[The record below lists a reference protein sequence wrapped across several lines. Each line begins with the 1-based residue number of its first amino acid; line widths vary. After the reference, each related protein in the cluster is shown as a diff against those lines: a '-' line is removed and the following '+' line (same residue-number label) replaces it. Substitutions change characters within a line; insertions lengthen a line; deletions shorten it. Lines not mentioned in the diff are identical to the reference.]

1 MGMQN
6 LKTILLVSILVLLA
20 ACSEKAPKYDE
31 RLTDVYEMLGD
42 YNNTDSAFNILKGI
56 NVNHFSAE
64 HNRAYYAY
72 LYTVCLYWLNA
83 HAEDDELIKIAVD
96 YYSEKGDSAMR
107 AKVFTYAALVYQSID
122 EKEIAVECYNKALE
136 AIPEDSANLKAQIY
150 SNWAVMINMDKIDE
164 ESMELYEKV
173 KDYAW
178 RADNIYLVADACVHQ
193 GWNHLFH
200 NRIDDAIK
208 CYKEALSLLEH
219 KEWGDALKFASLN
232 KLAHCY
238 ALKNENEI
246 ALTYAKEA
254 EKYVRSITNRRYL
267 NHTLCEI
274 YINQNQWDKAG
285 YCLALADDTM
295 AYKGKVGYF
304 ERLVQI
310 EQGKGNYQKA
320 SNLIDRYVHCIDSM
334 YLEIIEDN
342 AAMYQKKY
350 DKTKVMLENAVLEV
364 DNKHLETML
373 LLLVIV
379 VSVFTMFA
387 VMIAYRRRMIVANR
401 EKAKDEAMS
410 GLTDQL
416 QGKIIE
422 LQEVRLQLA
431 ERENDVNDSRQEMLV
446 LREQILDMNAVVQ
459 KIKELKK
466 TKTADLYGKKSA
478 LGEDELTVLMEALDT
493 CYNGA
498 LSRLKEAVPN
508 ISKDELNMCCLV
520 CLNVPLSKAA
530 LLLGTSEETLR
541 QRKYRFRHTKLSLP
555 EGTTVDEFVRSFL
568 Q

>member
-6 LKTILLVSILVLLA
+6 LKTIFLACILVLLA
-20 ACSEKAPKYDE
+20 ACSEKAPNYDE
-31 RLTDVYEMLGD
+31 RLTDVYDILATTS
-42 YNNTDSAFNILKGI
+42 NADSALNILREMRVGG
-56 NVNHFSAE
+56 FSEE

-107 AKVFTYAALVYQSID
+107 AKVFTYAAKVYESVGERQ
-122 EKEIAVECYNKALE
+122 KAVEFYNRALE
-136 AIPEDSANLKAQIY
+136 ATPNDSTALKSVIY
-150 SNWAVMINMDKIDE
+150 SYWAFMINNDTPNE
-164 ESMELYEKV
+164 EALELYENAKR
-173 KDYAW
+173 YAEKSG
-178 RADNIYLVADACVHQ
+178 NMYSVIDAWVQQ
-193 GWNHLFH
+193 GWNYLENHNYNRAINCYEKAEKLAIGNELEELRFYPLYRMALAYSYKGDYEKAKSYAEEAQSLTKTVGDNKRVNSTLANIYMNLGNYDEALKYIELSVDTINNLGNALYYRQKWNLF
-200 NRIDDAIK
+200 
-208 CYKEALSLLEH
+208 YKKGDYKQACINVLSLL
-219 KEWGDALKFASLN
+219 
-232 KLAHCY
+232 
-238 ALKNENEI
+238 
-246 ALTYAKEA
+246 
-254 EKYVRSITNRRYL
+254 KY
-267 NHTLCEI
+267 
-274 YINQNQWDKAG
+274 NQLL
-285 YCLALADDTM
+285 YH
-295 AYKGKVGYF
+295 
-304 ERLVQI
+304 ERL
-310 EQGKGNYQKA
+310 
-320 SNLIDRYVHCIDSM
+320 
-334 YLEIIEDN
+334 EDN

-350 DKTKVMLENAVLEV
+350 DKTKVMLENAELEV

-446 LREQILDMNAVVQ
+446 LREQILGMNAVVQ

-466 TKTADLYGKKSA
+466 TKTADLYGKKSV